1 MEEQNNNQYHQ
12 SWLMHLWT
20 LILVMICGVIVFDR
34 LTVHDDNFRNAD
46 ARLTAIEQNQH
57 DNDTLHV
64 RMMQHLNEVMYELKM
79 LQHGK

>member
-1 MEEQNNNQYHQ
+1 MKEQNESQYLQ
-12 SWLMHLWT
+12 VWMMSLWT
-20 LILVMICGVIVFDR
+20 LIVILVVGVIAFDR
-34 LTVHDDNFRNAD
+34 LSVHDDNFMNVD